1 MSFSIGTPTRVG
13 AFDFMETTVAVD
25 LFQSCWM
32 GGIIGGVITVWTAIG
47 GTEIGFVRAKA
58 GERTGAGRGGCPTV
72 RSMKGVTLGVA
83 ATGGAAGTTSIA
95 GEAAGGAPCGVGAT
109 DTTSMAG
116 EATGGAP

>member
-1 MSFSIGTPTRVG
+1 
-13 AFDFMETTVAVD
+13 METTVAVD

-58 GERTGAGRGGCPTV
+58 NEGRGGAGRGECPTV

-83 ATGGAAGTTSIA
+83 ATGGAAA
-95 GEAAGGAPCGVGAT
+95 RARKMRARAPRSPWRASADVCN
-109 DTTSMAG
+109 S
-116 EATGGAP
+116 